1 MGNGHRLQPFD
12 ENAKFRC
19 TCWWEDDAGRS
30 YQLDHK
36 SQALRRAGCSA
47 MSGDCTNWPLLSQTI
62 TTTRTQQDENGCFHW
77 MQWMRRHDSTLLCT
91 QICLPLSL
99 FCWSGSKLYLPCCW
113 VDSFYMHDMCVWWL
127 PIVHHTIKHLASWVL
142 MCIGGVLNILN

>member
-30 YQLDHK
+30 YQLDHI

-62 TTTRTQQDENGCFHW
+62 TYTRTQQDENGCFHW